1 VATALA
7 KSIVV
12 SLNIAQVRQHGWAR
26 CIVGGGSM
34 YLSIPGFL
42 LLNLTLVMGLFA
54 WVLSP
59 LFGLPRVRWADHVL
73 LARGR
78 VAELYWLDR
87 LNCQFCAYANGL
99 CTMLNTQ
106 LDHLAGASPSPGAW
120 RWSLA
125 ALAALASAPSWLL
138 FDSFTIRVLYDL
150 VISRCLRMHRSS
162 RAEIHASLA
171 AQAYAGAHPAP
182 ARWVIRAWKGSALA
196 LASLLEQIE
205 SAWCPLRHVE
215 SHAGV
220 VVPDH
225 HRNFLPGITP
235 EELRRARRELH
246 AREGTL
252 SPRGLARPER

>member
-1 VATALA
+1 VATTLT

-34 YLSIPGFL
+34 YLSIPSFL
-42 LLNLTLVMGLFA
+42 LLNLTLVMALFS
-54 WVLSP
+54 WVLTP

-78 VAELYWLDR
+78 VAELFWLDR

-106 LDHLAGASPSPGAW
+106 LDHLASASPSRGAW

-138 FDSFTIRVLYDL
+138 FDIFTIRVLYDL
-150 VISRCLRMHRSS
+150 IISRCLRMHRSS
-162 RAEIHASLA
+162 RAEIHASIVARQYASQHNVA
-171 AQAYAGAHPAP
+171 ARA
-182 ARWVIRAWKGSALA
+182 VIRAWKGSALA

-205 SAWCPLRHVE
+205 SAWCPLRHIE
-215 SHAGV
+215 SHPGV
-220 VVPDH
+220 VVPAH
-225 HRNFLPGITP
+225 HANFLPGSTP
-235 EELRRARRELH
+235 EELRLARRELH